1 MITCL
6 KTSSRGN
13 EALAKKSEMDLIL
26 VTSAATSLKSVF
38 ENAAPECARPG
49 RSQMNPS
56 SALAKSTPAAV
67 RTLLRPGT
75 GALRPGRPRA
85 KTNFQTRSNGIFEQV
100 LSRIHAV
107 GIGGAQPPRL
117 WFGAPAR
124 RTRAHPQTPNGL
136 ARLRVQAG
144 REGASCRTRG
154 GCAPQRN
161 GIVPAERCLRG
172 IAIAEH

>member
-56 SALAKSTPAAV
+56 SALAKSAPGDGRTPAWTAPSQNEFSN
-67 RTLLRPGT
+67 TLLGQLPRRAIRT
-75 GALRPGRPRA
+75 AQHLTRPR
-85 KTNFQTRSNGIFEQV
+85 
-100 LSRIHAV
+100 
-107 GIGGAQPPRL
+107 
-117 WFGAPAR
+117 
-124 RTRAHPQTPNGL
+124 
-136 ARLRVQAG
+136 
-144 REGASCRTRG
+144 
-154 GCAPQRN
+154 
-161 GIVPAERCLRG
+161 IVPDDLFFRVPL
-172 IAIAEH
+172 